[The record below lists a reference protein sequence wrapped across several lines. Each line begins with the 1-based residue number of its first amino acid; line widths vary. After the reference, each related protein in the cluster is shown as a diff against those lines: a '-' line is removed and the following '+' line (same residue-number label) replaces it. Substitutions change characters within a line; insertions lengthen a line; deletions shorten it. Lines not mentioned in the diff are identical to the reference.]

1 MYGGSAAGFI
11 HSSGAALQLAA
22 AEMPP
27 PRRAAPKA
35 LSPLKGVVPSV
46 AADPDG
52 SDAESL
58 PLLGLIRLLRSQQV
72 PEAKLEAA
80 MDRQAL
86 LDLVAKPKPKDAAD
100 APDDPPS
107 SPVKF
112 AMRGETP
119 LRGGSPSP
127 GQSRTRA
134 TTAPARAQ
142 RGRPAASAPP
152 EPVKLEP
159 PKGESRKTRAVNT
172 DSFSICRAVS
182 LIQTASLFQ
191 LYKLAASMGENGLD
205 AAVDFKP
212 LLDKY
217 LSDDENSVDDKL
229 PRRSD
234 FTWILIRF

>member
-1 MYGGSAAGFI
+1 
-11 HSSGAALQLAA
+11 
-22 AEMPP
+22 MPP

-35 LSPLKGVVPSV
+35 LSPLKGVVPTV

-58 PLLGLIRLLRSQQV
+58 PLLGLVRLLRSQQV

-86 LDLVAKPKPKDAAD
+86 LDLVAKPKPKEAAE

-107 SPVKF
+107 SPLRF

-127 GQSRTRA
+127 GESRTRA

-142 RGRPAASAPP
+142 RGRPAAASAPP

-159 PKGESRKTRAVNT
+159 PKGESRRTRA
-172 DSFSICRAVS
+172 
-182 LIQTASLFQ
+182 

-234 FTWILIRF
+234 FNSILIRC

>member
-1 MYGGSAAGFI
+1 
-11 HSSGAALQLAA
+11 
-22 AEMPP
+22 MPP

-35 LSPLKGVVPSV
+35 LSPLKGVVPTV

-58 PLLGLIRLLRSQQV
+58 PLLGQIRLLRSQQV

-86 LDLVAKPKPKDAAD
+86 LDLVAKPKPKEAAE

-107 SPVKF
+107 SPLRF

-127 GQSRTRA
+127 GESRTRA

-142 RGRPAASAPP
+142 RGRPAAASARP

-159 PKGESRKTRAVNT
+159 PKGESRRTRA
-172 DSFSICRAVS
+172 
-182 LIQTASLFQ
+182 

-234 FTWILIRF
+234 FNWILIRF

>member
-1 MYGGSAAGFI
+1 
-11 HSSGAALQLAA
+11 
-22 AEMPP
+22 MPP

-35 LSPLKGVVPSV
+35 LSPLKGVVPTV

-86 LDLVAKPKPKDAAD
+86 LDLVVQPKPKAVEE

-107 SPVKF
+107 SPVRF

-119 LRGGSPSP
+119 LRGESPSP
-127 GQSRTRA
+127 SQIRTRA

-142 RGRPAASAPP
+142 RGRPAAASA

-159 PKGESRKTRAVNT
+159 PKGESRKTRA
-172 DSFSICRAVS
+172 
-182 LIQTASLFQ
+182 

-234 FTWILIRF
+234 FNSILIRLNST